1 MRVVELFSGVGG
13 MGLGLKRA
21 GFEIARAYDS
31 WRPAL
36 AVHRANLS
44 PPLAAL
50 RKETHTWVG
59 DLGDLA
65 RAVPA
70 ITLLQPDVIAGGP
83 PCVEFSRAKRG
94 RKEGQLADLTTSFG
108 IFVSVARPR
117 YFILE
122 NVADALKSAA
132 YRRARILFKHAGY
145 GLTESVLDA
154 SFHGAATA
162 RRRMIIVG
170 CLGEVDGFLA
180 DYLDDKKADR
190 PITVSDV
197 LGADFGRDFGDGRGR
212 LFWFGPG
219 GASSPGTRRA
229 DLPCPTIIRSSLW
242 APGEDYAPRKGDV
255 PNVHDLPVPTPE
267 QFGLLQGFPATWK
280 WDAAGGKTNIAR
292 MIANSVPPSLAEIV
306 GRCVMAHA
314 AGERPAVER
323 AFPNYFEGW
332 LQDHGYS
339 PRRLSDLKDTFRA
352 VQRYLGDAATAPLE
366 TALALLDR
374 VPTVAN
380 ASPQRRSNL
389 RKALRLHAACV
400 DDLVRQQ
407 LPPFDGRN
415 VKRRRPVPDTLQD
428 GHWRDVP

>member
-1 MRVVELFSGVGG
+1 MRVVELFCDAGG

-21 GFEIARAYDS
+21 GFKIVRAYDS

-94 RKEGQLADLTTSFG
+94 RKEGRLADLTTAFG

-145 GLTESVLDA
+145 GLTESILDA

-162 RRRMIIVG
+162 RQRMVIVG
-170 CLGEVDGFLA
+170 CLGEVDGFLTEH
-180 DYLDDKKADR
+180 LDDKKADR

-197 LGADFGRDFGDGRGR
+197 LGADFGHDFGDGRGR

-219 GASSPGTRRA
+219 GAGSPGTRRA

-242 APGEDYAPRKGDV
+242 APGEAYVPRKGDV
-255 PNVHDLPVPTPE
+255 ANVRDLPVPTPE
-267 QFGLLQGFPATWK
+267 QFGLLQGFPGEWK
-280 WDAAGGKTNIAR
+280 WDAAGGKTRIAR
-292 MIANSVPPSLAEIV
+292 MIANSVPPPLAKIV

-323 AFPNYFEGW
+323 AFPDYFDRW
-332 LQDHGYS
+332 LQDQGYGG
-339 PRRLSDLKDTFRA
+339 RRLSDLKDTFRA
-352 VQRYLGDAATAPLE
+352 VQRHLGDAATAPLE

-374 VPTVAN
+374 VPAVAN

-389 RKALRLHAACV
+389 RKALRLYDQCV
-400 DDLVRQQ
+400 DDLIRQQ
-407 LPPFDGRN
+407 LPPFDGRS
-415 VKRRRPVPDTLQD
+415 RMTRPVAKDLQD
-428 GHWRDVP
+428 GYWPDVP